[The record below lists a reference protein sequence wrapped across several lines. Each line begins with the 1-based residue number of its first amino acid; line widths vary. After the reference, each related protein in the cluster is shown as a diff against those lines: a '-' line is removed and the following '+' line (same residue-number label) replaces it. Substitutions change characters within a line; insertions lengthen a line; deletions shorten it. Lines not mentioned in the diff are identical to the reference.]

1 MSAGKQGF
9 MDRFKN
15 RSRPGKPW
23 LLIMAGAVLVGC
35 FIALFVLMQTGT
47 NPAIKGKARTT
58 AMRNNVESTPGGNA
72 TKAYREKVGE
82 LNRIEAENAE
92 KGGQSFVPSVAGQI
106 SEEEPI
112 KKEDLQQQEQKPQEK
127 QEPKRAAWENQG
139 GSIDP
144 DNRMMER
151 KMREMEERIQR
162 LQQQRG
168 QQQTTQ
174 YRQEDNQEAEQ
185 YARQYS
191 KQLSQINAEM
201 DQHYTGQEIIDF
213 EEINEAGQVM
223 EASATG
229 SVQPGD
235 SPKQMTEDFEEEM
248 SLKPGDILY
257 ARNEIM
263 LNSDALGPAQAT
275 ILAGE
280 FQGAKLI
287 GGFDKSNDYL
297 TVEFSRMILPDGT
310 MYQID
315 GVAIDPEVQA
325 SAVRSDVDRHILT
338 RWGGLM
344 AASFLAGFGEAV
356 SDSGTE
362 IAVSD
367 GTTVSSTPDLDT
379 EEELWSAAGRVG
391 EELSTVLN
399 RNFDRPNTIT
409 LDPGI
414 EIGILILQ
422 AEKEERIR

>member
-1 MSAGKQGF
+1 

-23 LLIMAGAVLVGC
+23 LLIVAIALIVGC
-35 FIALFVLMQTGT
+35 FASVFVMMQART
-47 NPAIKGKARTT
+47 NPAVKGKAKTA
-58 AMRNNVESTPGGNA
+58 AMRNDVRSTPGGNA
-72 TKAYREKVGE
+72 TKAYREKVEE
-82 LNRIEAENAE
+82 LNQMEAESAE
-92 KGGQSFVPSVAGQI
+92 KSGKSFVPSVAGQV

-112 KKEDLQQQEQKPQEK
+112 KKEDLQQQEQEPQEK

-139 GSIDP
+139 GSSDP
-144 DNRMMER
+144 DTRMMER
-151 KMREMEERIQR
+151 KMREMEERIRR
-162 LQQQRG
+162 LQQQRA

-174 YRQEDNQEAEQ
+174 YRQKDNREAEQ

-191 KQLSQINAEM
+191 KQLSRLDAEL

-213 EEINEAGQVM
+213 EEINEAGQVV
-223 EASATG
+223 EASAGG
-229 SVQPGD
+229 SPGRTGD
-235 SPKQMTEDFEEEM
+235 SPERTTEGSGQEM

-263 LNSDALGPAQAT
+263 LNSDAPGPAQAT

-325 SAVRSDVDRHILT
+325 SAVRSDVDRHIMS

-344 AASFLAGFGEAV
+344 AASFLAGFGEATQ
-356 SDSGTE
+356 DSGTT

-379 EEELWSAAGRVG
+379 EEELWTAAGRVG
-391 EELSTVLN
+391 EELSSVLSD
-399 RNFDRPNTIT
+399 NFDRPSTVT

-414 EIGILILQ
+414 EIGVLILQ
-422 AEKEERIR
+422 VEKEERRT